1 MSSEISIQKLQ
12 SEIDK
17 RHLLKHPFYQMWN
30 RGTLP
35 LEVMRKYA
43 EQFYHLEKNFPTFL
57 SQIHVSCTHD
67 EFDVRQAITN
77 NLYDEEHGIENHRE
91 LWLRFGESI
100 GASRQD
106 IQNSIPLSETNST
119 ISVFNELT
127 SRSYLEG
134 VSALA
139 AYESQIPLVA
149 ETKLEGLE
157 KNYAITD
164 ERGQKFFK
172 VHGVMD
178 IEHSNSWWDII
189 KEHAITE
196 DQKSQVTEAVIMGR
210 DALWSFLDGVCRAYM
225 TTEKQDEMDLLYAEL
240 NYAA

>member
-1 MSSEISIQKLQ
+1 
-12 SEIDK
+12 
-17 RHLLKHPFYQMWN
+17 
-30 RGTLP
+30 
-35 LEVMRKYA
+35 
-43 EQFYHLEKNFPTFL
+43 
-57 SQIHVSCTHD
+57 
-67 EFDVRQAITN
+67 
-77 NLYDEEHGIENHRE
+77 
-91 LWLRFGESI
+91 
-100 GASRQD
+100 
-106 IQNSIPLSETNST
+106 
-119 ISVFNELT
+119 
-127 SRSYLEG
+127 
-134 VSALA
+134 LA